1 MKISAESVNEAR
13 QNEERRID
21 DQKTSD
27 RFSQLVKSKDD
38 KNQTQP
44 QGGKADVADSPS
56 KGPAADADP
65 GSGNLAAVDPSVA
78 RSSLSSGIPDAG
90 KIAQPATS
98 APEQMEKL
106 TTEISHQIDVFKQEG
121 GAHAVNITFDSKSL
135 EGLQVQIRQ
144 HDGEMAI
151 RFVTQSDHVSKLL
164 SRHAGEL
171 REALTGKGVRIGNIA
186 ITNPRH
192 SPVMQRSG
200 HAGA

>member
-27 RFSQLVKSKDD
+27 RFSQLLKSKDD
-38 KNQTQP
+38 KNQAQP
-44 QGGKADVADSPS
+44 QGGKADVADSS
-56 KGPAADADP
+56 QKVAAADLDP
-65 GSGNLAAVDPSVA
+65 ASGDLAVVDPSVA
-78 RSSLSSGIPDAG
+78 RSSLSSAADAG
-90 KIAQPATS
+90 KIAQPGTS
-98 APEQMEKL
+98 ALEQIEKL

-121 GAHAVNITFDSKSL
+121 GAHAVNITFDSKTL

-164 SRHAGEL
+164 SHHTGEL
-171 REALTGKGVRIGNIA
+171 REALAGKGVRIGNIA
-186 ITNPRH
+186 ITNPRNL
-192 SPVMQRSG
+192 PVMQRNG